1 MNPFLEIPIII
12 TNNEDSQKDTT
23 AKLQPDQIE
32 YFYPGFYM
40 GTAIILK
47 SGNIILSRLD
57 YKEFDSAL
65 MAYNDFITNKP
76 GQFGTL
82 TVSKKKEE
90 NKIIT
95 LKPN

>member
-1 MNPFLEIPIII
+1 MSPFLEIPIII

-23 AKLQPDQIE
+23 AKLQPGEIE

-40 GTAIILK
+40 GTAVIMK
-47 SGNIILSRLD
+47 SGNIILSTLD

-65 MAYNDFITNKP
+65 AAYNDFVKAKP
-76 GQFGTL
+76 NQYGTL
-82 TVSKKKEE
+82 SAKKKTDEPR
-90 NKIIT
+90 IIT